1 MKNSRRILTLLCA
14 VLMLVSVFAGCGGT
28 TPAASATP
36 TPSASA
42 SESAVASASESAPAA
57 VADTKEFV
65 TIDFQVMGDA
75 PTNGQIDAVT
85 AKMNDYLKEKI
96 NANIKFRW
104 TGWTD
109 WQTQYNL
116 LVATGEGLD
125 LVTSASDWLDM
136 WPNAQKGAWMNL
148 DDLLPKYAPLTY
160 AEIPQSDWDMCKYN
174 GKIIAFPEN
183 SYTQYVNHGFFYRG
197 DWAKLAGLDKVTS
210 WEQLGQYLAYIK
222 KNMPD
227 VIPWDSAN
235 LGEAE
240 GWIISHTKA
249 NVVDAV
255 PGRLLYFKDYDSAP
269 YTVYSPFFDQTFEDY
284 AVMMKEWA
292 DAGYWK
298 ADVLNNKDD
307 TRQFLKDG
315 KTGVDQH
322 HVQTYVGLRND
333 MDKAQPGSDLQM
345 FGFYEPTKNLV
356 KMPITHGATCISA
369 RSKNPER
376 AMMLYEL
383 IRQDKDFYA
392 LLNYGLKDVNYFIN
406 EQGLR
411 YTPADFDQTKSGFSS
426 DFWGGRVDKFEIPNA
441 SDWTGKADYI
451 KYLDGFAKPYIWGNF
466 VFDQTNVSTELAA
479 IANVS
484 SSMLNAISLGMAGD
498 PKAAVADFRKQ
509 LTDAGI
515 DKVIAETQTQVDA
528 WKAANGK

>member
-1 MKNSRRILTLLCA
+1 MKISRKKRIVTILCA
-14 VLMLVSVFAGCGGT
+14 VLILASALAGCGGT
-28 TPAASATP
+28 TPAASSATP
-36 TPSASA
+36 
-42 SESAVASASESAPAA
+42 VASVAASTEASAPAA

-85 AKMNDYLKEKI
+85 VKINEYLKAKI

-125 LVTSASDWLDM
+125 LVTTASDWLDM
-136 WPNAQKGAWMNL
+136 WPNAQKGAWLPL

-160 AEIPQSDWDMCKYN
+160 AEISQSDWDQCKYN
-174 GKIIAFPEN
+174 GKIVAFPEN
-183 SYTQYVNHGFFYRG
+183 TYTQYVNHGFFYRG
-197 DWAKLAGLDKVTS
+197 DWAKLAGIDKVTT
-210 WEQLGQYLAYIK
+210 WEQFGQYLGYIK

-240 GWIISHTKA
+240 GWIISHSTA

-255 PGRLLYFKDYDSAP
+255 PGRLLYFQDYDKAP

-284 AVMMKEWA
+284 VVMMKQWA

-315 KTGVDQH
+315 KTGADQH
-322 HVQTYVGLRND
+322 HVQTYTGLVLE
-333 MDKAQPGSDLQM
+333 MDKAQPGSDLKM

-356 KMPITHGATCISA
+356 KMPITHGATSISA

-376 AMMLYEL
+376 ATMLYEL
-383 IRQDKDFYA
+383 IRQDKDLYM
-392 LLNYGLKDVNYFIN
+392 LLNYGIKDVNYFLN
-406 EQGLR
+406 DKGER
-411 YTPADFDQTKSGFSS
+411 VTPADFDQTKFGFSS
-426 DFWGGRVDKFEIPNA
+426 DFWGGRVDKFEPVNV
-441 SDWTGKADYI
+441 SQWTGKIDYF
-451 KYLDGFAKPYIWGNF
+451 KYLDGFAKPYLWGNF
-466 VFDQTNVSTELAA
+466 VFDQTPVSTEIAA
-479 IANVS
+479 VNNIS
-484 SSMLNAISLGMAGD
+484 TSMLNALSLGMAGE
-498 PKAAVADFRKQ
+498 PKAAVADFRAQ
-509 LTDAGI
+509 LKAAGI
-515 DKVIAETQTQVDA
+515 DKVITETQKQVDA